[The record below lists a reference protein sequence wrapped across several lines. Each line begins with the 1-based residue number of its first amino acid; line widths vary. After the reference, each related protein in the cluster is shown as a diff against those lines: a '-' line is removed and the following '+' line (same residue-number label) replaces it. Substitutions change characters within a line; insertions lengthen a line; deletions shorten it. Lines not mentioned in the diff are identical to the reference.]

1 MRNRVLDRD
10 RHCRAP
16 SCDAP
21 VWRCDADHDVPWPHG
36 PTCEC
41 NLTTFCRRH
50 HNAKTHGG
58 WTTTLAPDGTLTM
71 TSPLGRTYQT
81 KVEPLP
87 HQPDW
92 PESGDDPPSDMAV
105 DEPWQAEHLLHWI
118 ADPWHLDL
126 AA

>member
-1 MRNRVLDRD
+1 MTRLI
-10 RHCRAP
+10 
-16 SCDAP
+16 
-21 VWRCDADHDVPWPHG
+21 WRCDADHDVPWPDG

-41 NLTTFCRRH
+41 NLTTLCRRH

-58 WTTTLAPDGTLTM
+58 WTTRLEPDGTLTM
-71 TSPLGRTYQT
+71 TSPLGRVYTT
-81 KVEPLP
+81 HVEPLP

-92 PESGDDPPSDMAV
+92 PETGDHPPPDMTIDDPC
-105 DEPWQAEHLLHWI
+105 QTEHVLHWI

>member
-1 MRNRVLDRD
+1 MGISSQDEG
-10 RHCRAP
+10 
-16 SCDAP
+16 
-21 VWRCDADHDVPWPHG
+21 DADHDVPWPHG

-92 PESGDDPPSDMAV
+92 PIPQTDPPDDWPRDMSWV
-105 DEPWQAEHLLHWI
+105 EHRLRLI
-118 ADPWHLDL
+118 VDL